1 MTINTHP
8 LTIYQAQI
16 LRRYHIVLF
25 IMMWCLGWG
34 IGIGQCLFNGLQTLI
49 NLSQSIVP
57 YIDTGLDLVGMMI
70 VALVSIPILFLLN
83 GLRVAL

>member
-1 MTINTHP
+1 MNTNT

-25 IMMWCLGWG
+25 IMMWFVGWG
-34 IGIGQCLFNGLQTLI
+34 IGMVLSLIHLTQTLI
-49 NLSQSIVP
+49 RLTPSIVP
-57 YIDTGLDLVGMMI
+57 YIDTGLDLVGMI
-70 VALVSIPILFLLN
+70 IIALVSIPILCLLN